1 MPWGTREE
9 IAYRFH
15 NELVAHTIRHIV
27 NVAMQSASLLE
38 FRFHPTYIKKLVCSV
53 SMAKTTMR
61 ALQTW
66 MRQTRNWKI
75 ISVRSM
81 LSRFFQRLT
90 MPYDSIYIRELG
102 ADPIQLG
109 MVSSFSHLMGA
120 FISIP
125 VGWLQDRYSLR
136 RIFLIGV
143 ALSLVVSL
151 IYASATGWVMIIPA
165 MLLSTLAM
173 KVGSCL
179 TICDVSLKSE
189 DRSRCKGICDGVFAA
204 PSLIAPTLAALMI
217 TQLGGI
223 GVEGI
228 RPLYWTQLVAGVI
241 LFFFLATQLTE
252 IERQNVSDNLGF
264 MRDYREVFK
273 KGTSL
278 KRWIAFDVVST
289 FSMSMAAPFQQPFA
303 HEIKGADQFIL
314 GGMITASLTIQI
326 LFSASLGGIADRTG
340 RKKVIYMTEPL
351 YWASILTL
359 VLAPSAEF
367 LIISSILG
375 GFRMIASY
383 VCMTPLMVELVP
395 IDYIGRWRGILGL
408 FQALVS
414 IPAPIIGG
422 IIWETIGPSYLF
434 LIQVLVSIVV
444 RIPLLTT
451 IPERMRLGFEQ

>member
-1 MPWGTREE
+1 
-9 IAYRFH
+9 
-15 NELVAHTIRHIV
+15 
-27 NVAMQSASLLE
+27 
-38 FRFHPTYIKKLVCSV
+38 
-53 SMAKTTMR
+53 MAKTTMR

-66 MRQTRNWKI
+66 MRQTRNWRI

-109 MVSSFSHLMGA
+109 MVSSFAHVMSA
-120 FISIP
+120 FVSIP
-125 VGWLQDRYSLR
+125 FGWLQDRYSLR

-143 ALSLVVSL
+143 AFSLVVSL
-151 IYASATGWVMIIPA
+151 IYASATAWVMIIPA
-165 MLLSTLAM
+165 MLLSTLAT

-189 DRSRCKGICDGVFAA
+189 DRSSCKGICDGVFAA

-217 TQLGGI
+217 THFGGI
-223 GVEGI
+223 GVKGI
-228 RPLYWTQLVAGVI
+228 RPLYWTQLVAGVV

-252 IERQNVSDNLGF
+252 IERPNVTSNLGF
-264 MRDYREVFK
+264 MEDYMEVFR
-273 KGTSL
+273 KGVAL
-278 KRWIAFDVVST
+278 KRWIIFAVVTSFST
-289 FSMSMAAPFQQPFA
+289 AMVTPFQQPFA
-303 HEIKGADQFIL
+303 HEIKQADQFIL
-314 GGMITASLTIQI
+314 GGMITASLAVQI
-326 LFSASLGGIADRTG
+326 LFSASLGSMADTIG

-351 YWASILTL
+351 YWASTL
-359 VLAPSAEF
+359 LLVFAPSPEF

-395 IDYIGRWRGILGL
+395 IEFIGRWRGILGL
-408 FQALVS
+408 FQALIS

-434 LIQVLVSIVV
+434 LILILISILVSIP
-444 RIPLLTT
+444 ILTT
-451 IPERMRLGFEQ
+451 IPERMRS